1 MLTHSPVTWD
11 YRKEALTINYYG
23 VKQLIFS
30 ADSATNTYSVIQ
42 ADKLPKLLQQR
53 MLEAILYDVPL
64 AQEHVE
70 DSPALMEIAEVLQQ
84 F

>member
-1 MLTHSPVTWD
+1 MLTHSLVTCD

-30 ADSATNTYSVIQ
+30 ADSATNTCSVIQ
-42 ADKLPKLLQQR
+42 AELPKLLHQG
-53 MLEAILYDVPL
+53 MLEAILYAVPL

-70 DSPALMEIAEVLQQ
+70 D
-84 F
+84 

>member
-1 MLTHSPVTWD
+1 
-11 YRKEALTINYYG
+11 
-23 VKQLIFS
+23 
-30 ADSATNTYSVIQ
+30 
-42 ADKLPKLLQQR
+42 